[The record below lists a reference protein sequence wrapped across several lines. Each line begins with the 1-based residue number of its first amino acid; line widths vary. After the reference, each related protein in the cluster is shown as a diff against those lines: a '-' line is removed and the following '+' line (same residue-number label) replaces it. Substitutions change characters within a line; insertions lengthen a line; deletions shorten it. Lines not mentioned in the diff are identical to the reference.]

1 MKPSTKTNNSKRKS
15 DDDGSP
21 MPPLHGYEIFNA
33 KERKKI
39 QLEKQGCGRHY
50 ADAFKRH
57 CHLNSI
63 ISERWKNIDHV
74 YKQQLVKKARVGKI
88 RFCEE
93 MKEWQHKKKA
103 KKIVER
109 DETIDKNLPPC
120 DGAICIQTLDE
131 NKRLLG
137 NATKDKIT
145 DMYLALCERTSPIN
159 HDGKGSQ
166 FAGIVPFEFEGS
178 GNGTNQRDGLFGGFS
193 GMSTAQLAGDLPFS
207 FGGSGVRLE
216 VPLCIPC
223 NDSTLAVNAPNFP
236 CNEYNLGPAQVNYSG
251 RSSDALS
258 EKSISKDEYNP
269 PRITGEVP
277 PMLAGLIDVL
287 WDTPDPTCATSQT
300 QGFQFNDNP
309 FSLVPAYEL
318 EDTIDDEL
326 VDGGIA
332 NPGAQFD
339 SNISETQRTR
349 NTCLWP
355 EIMRTENEN
364 EPSW

>member
-1 MKPSTKTNNSKRKS
+1 MKTNKIKRKS
-15 DDDGSP
+15 DGDGSP
-21 MPPLHGYEIFNA
+21 TPPLHGYEIFNA

-74 YKQQLVKKARVGKI
+74 YKQELVKKARVGKI

-103 KKIVER
+103 KKKTTNK
-109 DETIDKNLPPC
+109 TIDK
-120 DGAICIQTLDE
+120 
-131 NKRLLG
+131 
-137 NATKDKIT
+137 
-145 DMYLALCERTSPIN
+145 S
-159 HDGKGSQ
+159 
-166 FAGIVPFEFEGS
+166 S
-178 GNGTNQRDGLFGGFS
+178 GTGTTQRDGLLGGFS
-193 GMSTAQLAGDLPFS
+193 GMSTNQGAQLAGDLP

-223 NDSTLAVNAPNFP
+223 NDSTPAVTAPNFP

-258 EKSISKDEYNP
+258 EKPISKYEYNP
-269 PRITGEVP
+269 PRITEEVP
-277 PMLAGLIDVL
+277 PMLAGLIDAL
-287 WDTPDPTCATSQT
+287 WDAPDPTCAKSQT

-309 FSLVPAYEL
+309 FSLVAAYEL
-318 EDTIDDEL
+318 EDTIDDKL
-326 VDGGIA
+326 VDGKRA

-339 SNISETQRTR
+339 SNTAEKQRTR
-349 NTCLWP
+349 NTCLWH

-364 EPSW
+364 EPSWEDISVLSFGQH